1 MSASTKLPLEL
12 GFAVSGEVQEPAGPG
27 PFIRAAEALR
37 RRADAWF
44 PERQILIRGP
54 GNVSAL
60 HFSQRA
66 QLLGAAAII
75 CTAVALAATSI
86 GMVLSYRAEAR
97 IAQNTAQL
105 QNALT
110 AAQAQAA
117 QAQAAY
123 QAAAAQRDQAVAQA
137 QRARDAAIA
146 QAMQARDAA
155 IAQADRAR
163 DAAIAAASQ
172 ARDAA
177 IARANSVAAGSDAA
191 LNGLINQTQ
200 STMGQVE
207 SVIKSTGLDPSRFGV
222 LPAAAGASDSSS
234 IGLPVV
240 ITPATPL
247 PGAAAPEAAATASLA
262 VPTGLTQDAARR
274 ADLLIADLKRLQTL
288 GDVLAQMPLSSP
300 TAQAIVSSGF
310 GFRADPFT
318 GAPEFHVGIDL
329 PGPIGA
335 PVYATAPG
343 TVTFAGVMTGYGN
356 LITIDHGYGFSTRY
370 SHLDKIMVKL
380 GAKVTLHQ
388 EIGLMGNTGW
398 STGPHLLYETRVD
411 GQPQNPLNFI
421 KVNPYDVQN

>member
-1 MSASTKLPLEL
+1 M
-12 GFAVSGEVQEPAGPG
+12 
-27 PFIRAAEALR
+27 R
-37 RRADAWF
+37 RRVDAWC

-60 HFSQRA
+60 HLSQRA
-66 QLLGAAAII
+66 QLATAAAIV
-75 CTAVALAATSI
+75 CVAAALAVTSV
-86 GMVLSYRAEAR
+86 GMVLTVRADLRSVRDSA
-97 IAQNTAQL
+97 AL
-105 QNALT
+105 QTALT
-110 AAQAQAA
+110 ASRAQAA
-117 QAQAAY
+117 QARAAY
-123 QAAAAQRDQAVAQA
+123 QAATMQRDIAVAQA
-137 QRARDAAIA
+137 VHARDTAIA
-146 QAMQARDAA
+146 EAMQARDSA
-155 IAQADRAR
+155 IAKAD
-163 DAAIAAASQ
+163 Q

-177 IARANSVAAGSDAA
+177 VTAARQAQSLAIARENSVAAGSTAA
-191 LNGLINQTQ
+191 LDGLINQTQ

-222 LPAAAGASDSSS
+222 AAADPGAAPSAAAG
-234 IGLPVV
+234 LPIV
-240 ITPATPL
+240 ITPATMAPAPAV
-247 PGAAAPEAAATASLA
+247 PGAVSPAANLA
-262 VPTGLTQDAARR
+262 VPAGLSQDAARR
-274 ADLLIADLKRLQTL
+274 ADLLIADLKRLQVL
-288 GDVLAQMPLSSP
+288 GGVLAQMPLSSP

-370 SHLDKIMVKL
+370 SHLDKILVKL

>member
-1 MSASTKLPLEL
+1 M
-12 GFAVSGEVQEPAGPG
+12 
-27 PFIRAAEALR
+27 R
-37 RRADAWF
+37 RRVDAWC

-60 HFSQRA
+60 HLSQRA
-66 QLLGAAAII
+66 QLATAAAIV
-75 CTAVALAATSI
+75 CVAAALAVTSV
-86 GMVLSYRAEAR
+86 GMVLTVRADLRSVRDSA
-97 IAQNTAQL
+97 AL
-105 QNALT
+105 QTALT
-110 AAQAQAA
+110 ASRAQAA
-117 QAQAAY
+117 QARAAY
-123 QAAAAQRDQAVAQA
+123 QAATMQRDIAVAQA
-137 QRARDAAIA
+137 VHARDTAIA
-146 QAMQARDAA
+146 EAMQARDSA
-155 IAQADRAR
+155 IAKAD
-163 DAAIAAASQ
+163 Q

-177 IARANSVAAGSDAA
+177 VTAARQAQSLAIARENSVAAGSTAA
-191 LNGLINQTQ
+191 LDGLINQTQ

-222 LPAAAGASDSSS
+222 AAADPGAAPSAAAG
-234 IGLPVV
+234 LPIV
-240 ITPATPL
+240 ITPATMAPAPAV
-247 PGAAAPEAAATASLA
+247 PGAVSPAANRA
-262 VPTGLTQDAARR
+262 VPAGLSQDAARR
-274 ADLLIADLKRLQTL
+274 ADLLIADLKRLQVL
-288 GDVLAQMPLSSP
+288 GGVLAQMPLSSP

-318 GAPEFHVGIDL
+318 GAPEFHV
-329 PGPIGA
+329 
-335 PVYATAPG
+335 TAPG

-370 SHLDKIMVKL
+370 SHLDKILVKL